1 MFGTLKPRLCVL
13 QTPQREGYERFYCGV
28 CKGLGEHYGQA
39 TRATLTHDAVFMAM
53 LADAL
58 ADVAADA
65 SSCRC
70 PMLPVVHRPTVSYES
85 AAIRYA
91 SAVQMLLGDQWLADR
106 AADGRRAFALARA
119 ALGTRVANAR
129 AALTALNVDTAP
141 LVGVEDRQ
149 SRCERDGTATPDEAA
164 APTAE
169 ALGYVFSTLADLT
182 GATSG
187 ALEARATLRDLG
199 ERVGRAIY
207 LRDALEDLSADL
219 LEGAFNP
226 CLTRDVSGALRVSPE
241 RVSAAS
247 KRLDDD
253 LRALPA
259 LLDALP
265 LRRHRDLLRN
275 VLCDA
280 FTHAGFE
287 AIATGRRVAD
297 DEMRALYESA
307 AMQPWAGR
315 VTARAAVL
323 ALALW
328 VWLANTATAFAQRS
342 GRNVRGHAHGGDTA
356 RALLDAG
363 VDAASPAGDAS
374 ASVVDASAPMLR
386 IPDGYNPSI
395 PGDAGS
401 ASRPLDR
408 HGARACDQCYDATC
422 DKCCAELGVNACC
435 KRNCDAVCCCKPERI
450 GCDDC
455 FKPCSND
462 CCRGVKC
469 PCDGCRS
476 PCEGCSNPCNGCKC
490 PCDEWSNACSG
501 CKCPCDGCGNAC
513 NGCGSGCNGC
523 NHCGHG

>member
-58 ADVAADA
+58 ADAPAEP

-70 PMLPVVHRPTVSYES
+70 PMLPVVRRPTVSHES

-106 AADGRRAFALARA
+106 AADGRRAFAIARA
-119 ALGTRVANAR
+119 ALGERVANAR
-129 AALTALNVDTAP
+129 AALAALNVDTAP

-149 SRCERDGTATPDEAA
+149 SRCERGGDASPDEAA

-169 ALGYVFSTLADLT
+169 ALGYVFSTLADL
-182 GATSG
+182 SG
-187 ALEARATLRDLG
+187 AAAGALDARATLRQLG

-219 LEGAFNP
+219 LGGAFNP
-226 CLTRDVSGALRVSPE
+226 CLTRDATGVARVSPA
-241 RVSAAS
+241 RVAAAS
-247 KRLDDD
+247 DRLGDD

-287 AIATGRRVAD
+287 AIATGRRAAS
-297 DEMRALYESA
+297 DELRALYESA
-307 AMQPWAGR
+307 ATQPWAGR
-315 VTARAAVL
+315 VSSRAVVL
-323 ALALW
+323 ALSLW
-328 VWLANTATAFAQRS
+328 VWLANAATAFAQHS
-342 GRNVRGHAHGGDTA
+342 GRRGRRSHARAA

-363 VDAASPAGDAS
+363 SDAS
-374 ASVVDASAPMLR
+374 QALPDASQALPDAPSIAADPSVR
-386 IPDGYNPSI
+386 VPDEYNPPI
-395 PGDAGS
+395 PG
-401 ASRPLDR
+401 ASGGAPRPR
-408 HGARACDQCYDATC
+408 GGRACEQCYDATC
-422 DKCCAELGVNACC
+422 DKCLDALGVNACC
-435 KRNCDAVCCCKPERI
+435 KRSCDAVCCCKPERM
-450 GCDDC
+450 GCDDSC
-455 FKPCSND
+455 KPCPND
-462 CCRGVKC
+462 CCGNAKC
-469 PCDGCRS
+469 PCD
-476 PCEGCSNPCNGCKC
+476 
-490 PCDEWSNACSG
+490 G

-513 NGCGSGCNGC
+513 NGCKCPCDGCTCPCDGCGNSCNGCCNGCNGC
-523 NHCGHG
+523 GHC